1 MDKKEEF
8 KKVLLSSMYG
18 EMYGERSSKEGGA
31 KVKRTY
37 QLPEDI
43 YHDIPSVKEVIDK
56 KKKEG

>member
-1 MDKKEEF
+1 MMDKKEEF

-18 EMYGERSSKEGGA
+18 EMYSKEGGA

>member
-18 EMYGERSSKEGGA
+18 ERSSKEGGV

>member
-1 MDKKEEF
+1 MNKKEEF

-18 EMYGERSSKEGGA
+18 EMYSKEGGA

-43 YHDIPSVKEVIDK
+43 YHDIPSVKKVIDK